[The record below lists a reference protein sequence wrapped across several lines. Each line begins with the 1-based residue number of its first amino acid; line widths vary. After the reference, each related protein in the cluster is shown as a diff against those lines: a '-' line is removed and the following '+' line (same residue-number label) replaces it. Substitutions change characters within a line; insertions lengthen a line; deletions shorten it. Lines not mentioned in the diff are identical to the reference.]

1 MLGDFGVG
9 MLQQI
14 EPSERPHEISLLEIP
29 DPKHL
34 KTVLLKSFGGLL
46 GRAAV
51 SVQFIH
57 FIETEIY
64 NSSLQ
69 KRYFFVICL
78 FVGNIFF

>member
-1 MLGDFGVG
+1 MLGSFKVIVLGDSGVG

-14 EPSERPHEISLLEIP
+14 EPSERPHEISLLEMP

-51 SVQFIH
+51 SVQFMVQ
-57 FIETEIY
+57 
-64 NSSLQ
+64 NLLP
-69 KRYFFVICL
+69 R
-78 FVGNIFF
+78 

>member
-1 MLGDFGVG
+1 MLGDSGVG

-14 EPSERPHEISLLEIP
+14 EPSERPHEISLLEIA
-29 DPKHL
+29 DPEHL
-34 KTVLLKSFGGLL
+34 KTVLLKPFAGLL

-57 FIETEIY
+57 FIVTAIY

-69 KRYFFVICL
+69 RRHFMIYL